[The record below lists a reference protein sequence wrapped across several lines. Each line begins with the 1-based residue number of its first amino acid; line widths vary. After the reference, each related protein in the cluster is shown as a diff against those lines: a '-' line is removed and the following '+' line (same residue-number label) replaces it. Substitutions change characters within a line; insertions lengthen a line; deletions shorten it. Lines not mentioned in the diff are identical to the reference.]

1 MKCPRCHADN
11 PDTSRFCGSCAS
23 LLSQDSPPVGSLTK
37 TIQTPAHGLSKGTL
51 IAGKYRIV
59 DEIGRGGMGIV
70 YKAEDIVLQRTV
82 ALKFLPAQWTADPEA
97 RERFVHEARA
107 ASALDHPNICNIHE
121 IGAAED
127 DRMYIAMAFY
137 DGKSL
142 RERVAQGPL
151 KQDEALGIAIQA
163 ATGMAK
169 AHQKGIVH
177 RDLKPANMLITS
189 DGVVKILDFGLAKL
203 AGQVKLTR
211 EGTTVGTVAY
221 MSPEQARGEAV
232 DQRTDIWS
240 LGVVLYEML
249 SGVLPFKGDYE
260 GTLIHSILHEEP
272 ERLGKLRKD
281 LPAGL
286 ENIVFKALS
295 KDSADRYQGMDE
307 LLEDLHAI
315 VEGLKPVRA
324 GSAVFRGRVLG
335 VKKVYAYPAITG
347 ILILAIVA
355 WFLIFPKRSQAFD
368 SVAVLPI
375 ENMTGD
381 PGKEY
386 WVDGAT
392 DELIG
397 QLAQIGSLRVISRT
411 SVMKYK
417 ALKKPVPEI
426 ARELKVK
433 AVVEGSVHR
442 IGDTVRIRVEL
453 IEAFPEERNIW
464 TQTYDRAMTDVL
476 VMYSEM
482 ARAIAGRMQV
492 KLAPQEETRLAAA
505 RQVNP
510 EAYEAYLQGQFHWYK
525 LTRPDL
531 DIALQY
537 FESAL
542 AKDPN
547 YAQAYVGIA
556 SVWVGRQQQG
566 FVPRSEAA
574 PKAKA
579 AAAKALELDSMLA
592 EVHDTLAGIRTWTD
606 WDWEGGEAEYRRAIE
621 LNPNLPGPRASLS
634 HLLNVLKHPE
644 EAMAQIQRA
653 LELDPLN
660 ALFRGHYA
668 MDLMYARRYDDAI
681 SVIRDTLKTSPND
694 LVALSTLRSA
704 YHMKHMYPEALEAW
718 KASYAARGDQEA
730 GEALARGFRE
740 GGYSMALQRAA
751 EALVARSRTA
761 YVPSW
766 QIGTLY
772 TRAGKKDEALEW
784 LEKAY
789 QAHDPNMPYISVDP
803 IFDILRDEPRFKDLL
818 RRMNLKP

>member
-1 MKCPRCHADN
+1 
-11 PDTSRFCGSCAS
+11 
-23 LLSQDSPPVGSLTK
+23 V
-37 TIQTPAHGLSKGTL
+37 LSKGAL
-51 IAGKYRIV
+51 IAGKYRII

-70 YKAEDIVLQRTV
+70 YKAEDIILQRTV
-82 ALKFLPAQWTADPEA
+82 ALKFLPAQWTSDPEA

-107 ASALDHPNICNIHE
+107 ASALDHSNIYNIHE
-121 IGAAED
+121 IGEAED

-137 DGKSL
+137 EGKSL
-142 RERVAQGPL
+142 REKIKPGPL

-177 RDLKPANMLITS
+177 RDLKPANLLITS
-189 DGVVKILDFGLAKL
+189 DGVVKVLDFGLAKL

-221 MSPEQARGEAV
+221 MSPEQAKGEAV

-240 LGVVLYEML
+240 LGVILYEML
-249 SGVLPFKGDYE
+249 SGTLPFKGDHE
-260 GTLIHSILHEEP
+260 RTLIHSILHQEP
-272 ERLGKLRKD
+272 ERLAMIRKD
-281 LPAGL
+281 LPAGF

-295 KDSADRYQGMDE
+295 KNPADRYQSMDE
-307 LLEDLHAI
+307 LVEDLRSIA
-315 VEGLKPVRA
+315 EGLRPVRA
-324 GSAVFRGRVLG
+324 VSLIFRGRLLG
-335 VKKVYAYPAITG
+335 LKKVHAYPAMAG
-347 ILILAIVA
+347 LLILAIFA
-355 WFLIFPKRSQAFD
+355 GLIIFPKRGQAFD
-368 SVAVLPI
+368 SLAVLPI
-375 ENMTGD
+375 ENLTGD
-381 PGKEY
+381 AGQEY
-386 WVDGAT
+386 FVDGAT

-397 QLAQIGSLRVISRT
+397 QLAQIGALRVISRT

-417 ALKKPVPEI
+417 TSNKPVPEI

-433 AVVEGSVHR
+433 AIVAGAVHR
-442 IGDTVRIRVEL
+442 VGDRVRIRVEL
-453 IEAFPEERNIW
+453 IEALPDERNVW

-482 ARAIAGRMQV
+482 ARAIAGRMRV
-492 KLAPQEETRLAAA
+492 RLAPQEETRLAGAH
-505 RQVNP
+505 QVNP
-510 EAYEAYLQGQFHWYK
+510 EAYEACLQGQFHFYK

-531 DIALQY
+531 ETALQY

-542 AKDPN
+542 AKDPRH
-547 YAQAYVGIA
+547 AQAYAGIA
-556 SVWVGRQQQG
+556 NVWVGRQQQG
-566 FVPRSEAA
+566 FVPTSEAA

-579 AAAKALELDSMLA
+579 AAAKALDLDSMLA
-592 EVHDTLAGIRTWTD
+592 EVHYTLAGIKTWTD
-606 WDWEGGEAEYRRAIE
+606 WDWKGGETEYRRAIE

-634 HLLNVLKHPE
+634 HLLNILKRPE

-660 ALFRGHYA
+660 ALFRSHYA

-681 SVIRDTLKTSPND
+681 AVLRDTLETSPND
-694 LVALSTLRSA
+694 LVSLSTLRSA
-704 YHMKHMYPEALEAW
+704 YHMKHMYAEALEVW
-718 KASYAARGDQEA
+718 KASYAARGDQAAE
-730 GEALARGFRE
+730 EALTRGFRE

-751 EALVARSRTA
+751 EALVARSQTA

-784 LEKAY
+784 LAKAY

-803 IFDILRDEPRFKDLL
+803 IFDDLRDDPRFRDLL
-818 RRMNLKP
+818 RRMNLK

>member
-1 MKCPRCHADN
+1 M
-11 PDTSRFCGSCAS
+11 
-23 LLSQDSPPVGSLTK
+23 TK
-37 TIQTPAHGLSKGTL
+37 TIQTSAHVLSKGTF

-107 ASALDHPNICNIHE
+107 ASALDHSNICNIHE
-121 IGAAED
+121 IGEAED

-137 DGKSL
+137 EGKSL
-142 RERVAQGPL
+142 REKIAQGPL
-151 KQDEALGIAIQA
+151 KQEEALGIAIQA

-177 RDLKPANMLITS
+177 RDIKPANMLITS

-221 MSPEQARGEAV
+221 MSPEQAKGEAA

-249 SGVLPFKGDYE
+249 SGILPFKGDHE
-260 GTLIHSILHEEP
+260 RTLIHSILHQEP
-272 ERLGKLRKD
+272 ERLEGLRKD
-281 LPAGL
+281 RAAGL

-295 KDSADRYQGMDE
+295 KDPADRYQSMDE

-315 VEGLKPVRA
+315 AEGLKPVRA
-324 GSAVFRGRVLG
+324 ASMAFRGRVLG

-347 ILILAIVA
+347 MLILSIVA
-355 WFLIFPKRSQAFD
+355 GLLILPKRGQAFD
-368 SVAVLPI
+368 SVAVLPL

-381 PGKEY
+381 SGKEY

-417 ALKKPVPEI
+417 AMKKPVPEI

-442 IGDTVRIRVEL
+442 IGDAVRIRVEL

-482 ARAIAGRMQV
+482 AKAIAGRMQV

-525 LTRPDL
+525 LTQPDL
-531 DIALQY
+531 DVALQY

-566 FVPRSEAA
+566 FVPSSEAA

-579 AAAKALELDSMLA
+579 AAAKALELDGTLA
-592 EVHDTLAGIRTWTD
+592 EVHSTLGGIKTWTD

-634 HLLNVLKHPE
+634 HLLNILKHSE

-660 ALFRGHYA
+660 ALFRGHFA

-681 SVIRDTLKTSPND
+681 AVIRDALKTSPND

-718 KASYAARGDQEA
+718 KASYAARGDHEA

-740 GGYSMALQRAA
+740 GGYPMALQRAA
-751 EALVARSRTA
+751 ETLAARSRTA
-761 YVPSW
+761 YVPAW

-789 QAHDPNMPYISVDP
+789 RAHDPNMPYISVDP
-803 IFDILRDEPRFKDLL
+803 IFDILRDEARFKDLL
-818 RRMNLKP
+818 RRMNLK

>member
-1 MKCPRCHADN
+1 LK
-11 PDTSRFCGSCAS
+11 
-23 LLSQDSPPVGSLTK
+23 DS
-37 TIQTPAHGLSKGTL
+37 L

-59 DEIGRGGMGIV
+59 EEIGRGGMGVV
-70 YKAEDIVLQRTV
+70 YKAEDIKLRRMV
-82 ALKFLPAQWTADPEA
+82 ALKFLPHQWISDPDA
-97 RERFVHEARA
+97 RERFIQEARA
-107 ASALDHPNICNIHE
+107 ASALDHPNICNIYE
-121 IGAAED
+121 IGEAED
-127 DRMYIAMAFY
+127 DRMYIAMAY
-137 DGKSL
+137 YEGESL
-142 RERVAQGPL
+142 RDKIKRGPL
-151 KQDEALGIAIQA
+151 APEEALGLAIQA

-177 RDLKPANMLITS
+177 RDIKPANMLITT
-189 DGVVKILDFGLAKL
+189 DGVVKVVDFGLAKL

-221 MSPEQARGEAV
+221 MSPEQAKGEAV

-249 SGVLPFKGDYE
+249 SAVLPFKGDYE
-260 GTLIHSILHEEP
+260 QTLIHSILQQEP

-295 KDSADRYQGMDE
+295 KNPADRYQSMDE
-307 LLEDLHAI
+307 LLEDLQSVA
-315 VEGLKPVRA
+315 EGLKPARA
-324 GSAVFRGRVLG
+324 ASMIFRGRVLG
-335 VKKVYAYPAITG
+335 LKKVHAYPAIAA

-355 WFLIFPKRSQAFD
+355 WFLIFPKRGQAFD

-417 ALKKPVPEI
+417 AMKKPVPEI

-566 FVPRSEAA
+566 FVPSSEAA

-579 AAAKALELDSMLA
+579 AAAKALELDGMLA
-592 EVHDTLAGIRTWTD
+592 EVHYTLGGIKTWTD
-606 WDWEGGEAEYRRAIE
+606 WDWGGGEAEYRQAIE

-634 HLLNVLKHPE
+634 HLLNILKHPE
-644 EAMAQIQRA
+644 EAMTQIQRA

-681 SVIRDTLKTSPND
+681 AVIRDTLKTSPND
-694 LVALSTLRSA
+694 LIALSTLRSA
-704 YHMKHMYPEALEAW
+704 YHMKQMYPEALQRTAET
-718 KASYAARGDQEA
+718 
-730 GEALARGFRE
+730 LA
-740 GGYSMALQRAA
+740 
-751 EALVARSRTA
+751 ARSRTA
-761 YVPSW
+761 YVPAW

-772 TRAGKKDEALEW
+772 TRAGMKDEALEW

-803 IFDILRDEPRFKDLL
+803 IFDILRDDPRFKDLL
-818 RRMNLKP
+818 RRMNLK

>member
-1 MKCPRCHADN
+1 MKCPNCHSDN
-11 PDTSRFCGSCAS
+11 PDTSRFCGSCAT
-23 LLSQDSPPVGSLTK
+23 LLSQDSPPIDSLTK
-37 TIQTPAHGLSKGTL
+37 TVQTPAHGLSKRTL

-70 YKAEDIVLQRTV
+70 YKAEDVILQRTV

-107 ASALDHPNICNIHE
+107 ASALDHSNICNIHE
-121 IGAAED
+121 IGEAED

-137 DGKSL
+137 EGKSL
-142 RERVAQGPL
+142 REKIKQGPMN
-151 KQDEALGIAIQA
+151 QEEALGIAIQA

-169 AHQKGIVH
+169 AHKKGIVH
-177 RDLKPANMLITS
+177 RDIKPANMLITS

-203 AGQVKLTR
+203 AGQIKLTR
-211 EGTTVGTVAY
+211 EGTTMGTVAY
-221 MSPEQARGEAV
+221 MSPEQAKGEAV

-260 GTLIHSILHEEP
+260 QTLIRSILQQEP
-272 ERLGKLRKD
+272 ERLGRLRKD

-286 ENIVFKALS
+286 ENIVFKLLS
-295 KDSADRYQGMDE
+295 KNPTDRYQSMDE
-307 LLEDLHAI
+307 LLEDLQSVA
-315 VEGLKPVRA
+315 EGLQPVRA
-324 GSAVFRGRVLG
+324 ASMIFRGRILG
-335 VKKVYAYPAITG
+335 LKKVHAYPAIAG

-355 WFLIFPKRSQAFD
+355 WLIIFPKRGPAFD
-368 SVAVLPI
+368 SIAVLPI
-375 ENMTGD
+375 ENLTGD
-381 PGKEY
+381 PGQEY
-386 WVDGAT
+386 FVDGAT

-397 QLAQIGSLRVISRT
+397 QLAQIGALRVISRT

-433 AVVEGSVHR
+433 AIVEGTVHR
-442 IGDTVRIRVEL
+442 VGDRVRIRVEL
-453 IEAFPEERNIW
+453 IDALPEERNLW
-464 TQTYDRAMTDVL
+464 TQTYDRPMTDVL
-476 VMYSEM
+476 VMYGEM
-482 ARAIAGRMQV
+482 ARAIAARMKV
-492 KLAPQEETRLAAA
+492 TLAPQEEMRLASA

-510 EAYEAYLQGQFHWYK
+510 EAYEAYLKGQSHWYK

-531 DIALQY
+531 ESAMQY
-537 FESAL
+537 FDLAL

-547 YAQAYVGIA
+547 YAQAYAGIA
-556 SVWVGRQQQG
+556 SVWIGRQQQG

-592 EVHDTLAGIRTWTD
+592 EVHNTLAGIKTWSD

-621 LNPNLPGPRASLS
+621 LNPNYPEARASLS
-634 HLLNVLKHPE
+634 HLLSMMKRPE
-644 EAMAQIQRA
+644 EAMTQIRRA

-660 ALFRGHYA
+660 ALFRAHYA
-668 MDLMYARRYDDAI
+668 MDLMYARQYDDA
-681 SVIRDTLKTSPND
+681 VAELRDTLKTSPND

-704 YHMKHMYPEALEAW
+704 YHMKHMYAEALEVW
-718 KASYAARGDQEA
+718 KASYAAREDHEA
-730 GEALARGFRE
+730 EEALVRGFKE

-751 EALVARSRTA
+751 EALVARSRTT
-761 YVPSW
+761 YVPAW

-772 TRAGKKDEALEW
+772 TRAGKKDEALAW

-803 IFDILRDEPRFKDLL
+803 IFDILRDDPRFRDLL
-818 RRMNLKP
+818 RRMNLK

>member
-1 MKCPRCHADN
+1 LK
-11 PDTSRFCGSCAS
+11 
-23 LLSQDSPPVGSLTK
+23 DS
-37 TIQTPAHGLSKGTL
+37 L

-59 DEIGRGGMGIV
+59 EEIGRGGMGVV
-70 YKAEDIVLQRTV
+70 YKAEDIKLRRMV
-82 ALKFLPAQWTADPEA
+82 ALKFLPHQWISDPDA
-97 RERFVHEARA
+97 RERFIQEARA
-107 ASALDHPNICNIHE
+107 ASALDHPNICNIYE
-121 IGAAED
+121 IGEAED
-127 DRMYIAMAFY
+127 DRMYIAMAY
-137 DGKSL
+137 YEGESL
-142 RERVAQGPL
+142 RDKIKRGPL
-151 KQDEALGIAIQA
+151 APEEALGLAIQA

-177 RDLKPANMLITS
+177 RDIKPANMLITT
-189 DGVVKILDFGLAKL
+189 DGVVKVVDFGLAKL

-221 MSPEQARGEAV
+221 MSPEQAKGEAV

-249 SGVLPFKGDYE
+249 SAVLPFKGDYE
-260 GTLIHSILHEEP
+260 QTLIHSILQQEP

-295 KDSADRYQGMDE
+295 KNPAARYQSMDE
-307 LLEDLHAI
+307 LLEDLQSVA
-315 VEGLKPVRA
+315 EGLQPVRA
-324 GSAVFRGRVLG
+324 ASMIFRGRVLG
-335 VKKVYAYPAITG
+335 LKKVHAYPAIAG
-347 ILILAIVA
+347 ILILVIVA
-355 WFLIFPKRSQAFD
+355 WLIIFPKRGQAFD
-368 SVAVLPI
+368 SIAVLPI
-375 ENMTGD
+375 ENLTGD
-381 PGKEY
+381 PGQEY
-386 WVDGAT
+386 FVDGAT

-397 QLAQIGSLRVISRT
+397 QLAQIGALRVISRT

-433 AVVEGSVHR
+433 AVVEGTVHR
-442 IGDTVRIRVEL
+442 VGDRVRIRVEL
-453 IEAFPEERNIW
+453 IDALPEERTLW

-476 VMYSEM
+476 VMYGEM
-482 ARAIAGRMQV
+482 ARAIAGRMKV
-492 KLAPQEETRLAAA
+492 TLAPQEETRLAAA

-510 EAYEAYLQGQFHWYK
+510 EAYEACLQGQFHYYK

-531 DIALQY
+531 ETALQY

-547 YAQAYVGIA
+547 YAQAYAGIA
-556 SVWVGRQQQG
+556 NVWVGRQQQG
-566 FVPRSEAA
+566 FVPTSEAA
-574 PKAKA
+574 PRAKA

-592 EVHDTLAGIRTWTD
+592 EVHYTLAGIRTWTD
-606 WDWEGGEAEYRRAIE
+606 WDWEGGETEYRRAIE

-634 HLLNVLKHPE
+634 HLLNILKRPE
-644 EAMAQIQRA
+644 EAMTQIRRA

-660 ALFRGHYA
+660 ALFRAHYA

-681 SVIRDTLKTSPND
+681 AVLRDTLKTSPND

-704 YHMKHMYPEALEAW
+704 YHMKHMYTEALEVW
-718 KASYAARGDQEA
+718 KASYVAREDHEA
-730 GEALARGFRE
+730 EEALARGFRE

-761 YVPSW
+761 YVPFW

-803 IFDILRDEPRFKDLL
+803 IFDSLRDDPRFMALL
-818 RRMNLKP
+818 RRMNLK

>member
-1 MKCPRCHADN
+1 MKCPKCHADN
-11 PDTSRFCGSCAS
+11 PDTSRFCGSCAT
-23 LLSQDSPPVGSLTK
+23 LLSQDNPPIDSLTK
-37 TIQTPAHGLSKGTL
+37 TIQTPAHVLSKGAL

-70 YKAEDIVLQRTV
+70 YKAEDIKLQRTV
-82 ALKFLPAQWTADPEA
+82 ALKFLPAQWTSDPEA

-121 IGAAED
+121 IGEAED

-137 DGKSL
+137 EGKSL
-142 RERVAQGPL
+142 KEKIKQGPL
-151 KQDEALGIAIQA
+151 KQEEALGIAIQA

-177 RDLKPANMLITS
+177 RDIKPANMLITS
-189 DGVVKILDFGLAKL
+189 DGVVKVLDFGLAKL

-221 MSPEQARGEAV
+221 MSPEQAKGEAV

-249 SGVLPFKGDYE
+249 SGTLPFKGDYE
-260 GTLIHSILHEEP
+260 RTLIHAILHQEP

-286 ENIVFKALS
+286 ENIVFKVLS
-295 KDSADRYQGMDE
+295 KDPADRYQSMDE
-307 LLEDLHAI
+307 LLEDLRSVA
-315 VEGLKPVRA
+315 A
-324 GSAVFRGRVLG
+324 GSQPLRAASIIFRGRFLG
-335 VKKVYAYPAITG
+335 LKKVHAYPAIAG

-355 WFLIFPKRSQAFD
+355 WLMIFPKHGQAFD
-368 SVAVLPI
+368 SIAVLPI
-375 ENMTGD
+375 ENLTGD
-381 PGKEY
+381 PGQEY
-386 WVDGAT
+386 FVDGAT

-397 QLAQIGSLRVISRT
+397 QLAQIGALRVISRT

-417 ALKKPVPEI
+417 GSKKPVPEI
-426 ARELKVK
+426 ASELKVK
-433 AVVEGSVHR
+433 AVVAGTVHR
-442 IGDTVRIRVEL
+442 VGDRVRIRVEL
-453 IEAFPEERNIW
+453 IDALPEERNLW
-464 TQTYDRAMTDVL
+464 TQTYDRAMPDVL
-476 VMYSEM
+476 VMYGEM
-482 ARAIAGRMQV
+482 ARAVAGKMQV
-492 KLAPQEETRLAAA
+492 KLAPQEATRLAAA

-531 DIALQY
+531 DSALQY

-547 YAQAYVGIA
+547 YAKAYVGIA

-566 FVPRSEAA
+566 YIPRSEAG
-574 PKAKA
+574 PKARA
-579 AAAKALELDSMLA
+579 AAAKALELDGTLA
-592 EVHDTLAGIRTWTD
+592 EVHNILAGIKTWTD
-606 WDWEGGEAEYRRAIE
+606 WDWKSGEAEYRRAIE
-621 LNPNLPGPRASLS
+621 LNPNLPDPRAPLS
-634 HLLNVLKHPE
+634 HLLNILKRPE
-644 EAMAQIQRA
+644 EAMAQVQRA

-660 ALFRGHYA
+660 SLFRDFYA

-681 SVIRDTLKTSPND
+681 AVLHDTLTTSPND

-704 YHMKHMYPEALEAW
+704 YHMKHMYTEALEVW
-718 KASYAARGDQEA
+718 KASYAARGDQA
-730 GEALARGFRE
+730 AAEALARGFKE
-740 GGYSMALQRAA
+740 GGYPKALQRAA
-751 EALVARSRTA
+751 ETLAARPRTA
-761 YVPSW
+761 YVPAW

-772 TRAGKKDEALEW
+772 TRAGLKEEALEW

-803 IFDILRDEPRFKDLL
+803 IFDILRDDPRFQDLL
-818 RRMNLKP
+818 RRMNLK